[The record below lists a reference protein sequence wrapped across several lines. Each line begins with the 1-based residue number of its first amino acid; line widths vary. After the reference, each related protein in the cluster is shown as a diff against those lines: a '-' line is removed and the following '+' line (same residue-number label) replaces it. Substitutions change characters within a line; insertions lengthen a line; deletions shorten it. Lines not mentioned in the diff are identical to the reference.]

1 MMRFFLPARILIYS
15 AGIATCCVGAEQVQ
29 AQLVP
34 AIKTRRFEPAFQY
47 SPTDPW
53 TRSKAIQVQTK
64 HYGFFYNCDGEE
76 CKRNSP
82 FIKWKGHCETDLPQK
97 TCCLDRVKRELDE
110 IKQRISDGGCG
121 CGEPGCSCQ

>member
-82 FIKWKGHCETDLPQK
+82 FIKWKGHCETDLP
-97 TCCLDRVKRELDE
+97 
-110 IKQRISDGGCG
+110 KQRISDGGCG